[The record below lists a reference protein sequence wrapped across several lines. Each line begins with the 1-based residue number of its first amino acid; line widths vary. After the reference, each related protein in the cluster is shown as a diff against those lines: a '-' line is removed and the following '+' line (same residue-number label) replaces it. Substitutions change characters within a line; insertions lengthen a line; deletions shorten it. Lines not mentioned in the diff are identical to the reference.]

1 MTKCRYLGISTYL
14 NTKYLVITNY
24 EKYYLPVITGG
35 DLVTTSITISSFGG
49 MR

>member
-1 MTKCRYLGISTYL
+1 MTNYRYLLRHKYL
-14 NTKYLVITNY
+14 NTKYLVIANY